1 MNVGGMLLE
10 KNKLLKKNCLY
21 ICFADHNIG
30 VGHLFRSQILAKS
43 LKNYGWTNFLFGP
56 NITQKKNTKEKL
68 FKKIIY
74 LKSIDKKKILKE
86 LNKNIFKIIEKN
98 KINLII
104 IDSYFIENKFQK
116 KIRDKLIIK
125 INNKKTNNK
134 YCDLILDYSFNF
146 KTFENNSKYLI
157 GPKYCLLENKITK
170 KKLDKNKK
178 VLITFGGSNLLIQV
192 KKTIEVLNKILPD
205 YKVYVSTPS
214 LDFYKILRN
223 NLIDVKII
231 LSSDLSK
238 LLNSYKFKFIISSA
252 GHSLYELIFNNYPS
266 VFVGMFENQYKNIDY
281 LKKKNGAK
289 VLLYKK
295 DSFKKE
301 MGTFLKQYKKN
312 NKFFNINKKISAK
325 INFYGSE
332 EIAKILDLRFFKSFY
347 ENLPV
352 LQTKR
357 LKLIPLSKKNLSELY
372 FLRDKISKNKIFFK
386 EHNLF
391 SKTEHLKWFKDYF
404 KKKRIDYLI
413 FEKKAKEFIGSL
425 HFKIH
430 SDELELGKFIANPRF
445 LGKKYGLEAS
455 NKWIKFGINQ
465 LGYQRIIA
473 ITSKK
478 NVININLNKK
488 LGFKKIHSN
497 NNLWLKMIYK

>member
-1 MNVGGMLLE
+1 MNVGSMLLE

-223 NLIDVKII
+223 NLIYVKII
-231 LSSDLSK
+231 LSSNLSK

-266 VFVGMFENQYKNIDY
+266 VFVGMFDNQYKNIDY
-281 LKKKNGAK
+281 LKKKMEQK
-289 VLLYKK
+289 Y
-295 DSFKKE
+295 
-301 MGTFLKQYKKN
+301 YC
-312 NKFFNINKKISAK
+312 I
-325 INFYGSE
+325 
-332 EIAKILDLRFFKSFY
+332 R
-347 ENLPV
+347 
-352 LQTKR
+352 
-357 LKLIPLSKKNLSELY
+357 
-372 FLRDKISKNKIFFK
+372 
-386 EHNLF
+386 
-391 SKTEHLKWFKDYF
+391 KTHLK
-404 KKKRIDYLI
+404 KKWV
-413 FEKKAKEFIGSL
+413 
-425 HFKIH
+425 HF
-430 SDELELGKFIANPRF
+430 
-445 LGKKYGLEAS
+445 
-455 NKWIKFGINQ
+455 
-465 LGYQRIIA
+465 
-473 ITSKK
+473 
-478 NVININLNKK
+478 
-488 LGFKKIHSN
+488 
-497 NNLWLKMIYK
+497 